1 MNNKEIIKG
10 IQQLSENDSVLAKI
24 IEKAGRCNL
33 KPHKDYFKSFLDSII
48 GQQLSMRV
56 AEVISGRF
64 MNFFENKPTPEKI
77 LAAADS
83 DLRMLGL
90 SAAKTKYVKDLS
102 DKILKNEIS
111 FENLAHQTDE
121 ELISEFTKVKGIGV
135 WTTQMFLIFT
145 LGRLNVLPVLDL
157 GIKRAIMINYKLKTL
172 PDEKKIIALAKRKK
186 WAPYCSIACWYLW
199 RSLEFKD

>member
-33 KPHKDYFKSFLDSII
+33 KPHKDYFRSFLESIV

-64 MNFFENKPTPEKI
+64 MIFFENEPTPEKI
-77 LAAADS
+77 LAADDT
-83 DLRMLGL
+83 DLRKLGL

-111 FENLAHQTDE
+111 FENLTNKTNE

-145 LGRLNVLPVLDL
+145 LARLNVLPVLDL

-172 PDEKKIIALAKRKK
+172 PNDKKIAALAQKK
-186 WAPYCSIACWYLW
+186 KMG
-199 RSLEFKD
+199 SLLLNCMLVSVAKFRA